1 MVPEAAGQTIGGR
14 QMSSIRNNFL
24 YNAAYQL
31 LLILLPLITTPY
43 ISRVLGADRI
53 GVYTYTYTVA
63 NYFMLVA
70 MLGVKNYGNRSVAA
84 VRDDRAQ
91 LSKTFWEI
99 YGLQFFCSAIALIA
113 YFIFIFTFEAENHL
127 IFVIQSI
134 YVFSGMMDISWLFF
148 GLEKFK
154 ITVLRNIAV
163 KLVSL
168 GCIFLLVRTADD
180 LWIYTLIMALGI
192 FFSQGY
198 LWLYVRRFVDW
209 VRPTVKQMCVHL
221 PAQLVLFIPV
231 IAVSLYKMMDKIML
245 GQMSSYTQVGFY
257 ESAEKIINIPMGV
270 ITALGTVMLPRM
282 SNLAA
287 KSRVIESKRYIYNS
301 MLFAVFLAAGMAFGI
316 AGIAA
321 DFVPLFLGEEYLP
334 STQLLQMLT
343 PTVLFIAWANVIR
356 TQYLIPNHLDKSYI
370 ISVLL
375 GAVVNLIINA
385 LLIPRMDAMGAV
397 IGTVCAEG
405 AVCLCQTLMVRKQ
418 LEIGRYLRDTLPFL
432 LLGAGMYL
440 LIQAIG
446 PWLPGGIVT
455 VAIQIVIGGGVYALA
470 SAVYLAL
477 THPDAVR
484 GVIQKITT
492 KRGNHT

>member
-1 MVPEAAGQTIGGR
+1 
-14 QMSSIRNNFL
+14 MSSIRKNFL

-43 ISRVLGADRI
+43 ISRVLGAERI

-84 VRDDRAQ
+84 VRDDKQQ
-91 LSKTFWEI
+91 LSKVFWEI
-99 YGLQFFCSAIALIA
+99 YGLQFLCSAVALIA
-113 YFIFIFTFEAENHL
+113 YFGFIFTCETENRM

-154 ITVLRNIAV
+154 VTVLRNIAV
-163 KLVSL
+163 KLASL
-168 GCIFLLVRTADD
+168 GCIFLLVRTAED
-180 LWIYTLIMALGI
+180 LWLYTLIMALGI

-198 LWLYVRRFVDW
+198 LWIYVRRLVDW
-209 VRPTVKQMCVHL
+209 VRPTVRQMFAHL
-221 PAQLVLFIPV
+221 PAQLVLFVPV

-245 GQMSSYTQVGFY
+245 GQMSSFTQVGFY

-287 KSRVIESKRYIYNS
+287 KAKVDESRRYIYNS
-301 MLFAVFLAAGMAFGI
+301 MLFAVFMASGMTFGI
-316 AGIAA
+316 AGIAEE
-321 DFVPLFLGEEYLP
+321 FVPLFLGDGYLP
-334 STQLLQMLT
+334 AIRLLQVLT
-343 PTVLFIAWANVIR
+343 PTVLFISWANVIR
-356 TQYLIPNHLDKSYI
+356 TQYLIPNHLDRSYI

-385 LLIPRMDAMGAV
+385 LLIPGMAAMGAV
-397 IGTVCAEG
+397 IGTVCAEA
-405 AVCLCQTLMVRKQ
+405 AVCLCQTVMVRKN
-418 LEIGRYLRDTLPFL
+418 LEIGRYVKDTLPFL
-432 LLGAGMYL
+432 ILGGGMYL
-440 LIQAIG
+440 LIRLIS
-446 PWLPGGIVT
+446 PWLPGGIIT
-455 VAIQIVIGGGVYALA
+455 TIAQIVIGGGAYALA
-470 SAVYLAL
+470 AGGYLAL
-477 THPDAVR
+477 THPDAIR
-484 GVIQKITT
+484 GVIKKFKS
-492 KRGNHT
+492 KRGKHT